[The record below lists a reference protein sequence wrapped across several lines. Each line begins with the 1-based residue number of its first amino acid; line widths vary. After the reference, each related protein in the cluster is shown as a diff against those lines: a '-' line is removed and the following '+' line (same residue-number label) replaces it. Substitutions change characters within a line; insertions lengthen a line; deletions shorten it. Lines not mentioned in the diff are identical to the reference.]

1 MAKTTEMLVKLKKT
15 RKAISMMTSIEHRAD
30 VKAAVR

>member
-15 RKAISMMTSIEHRAD
+15 RKATSMMTSIEHRD